1 MPGPVLTFG
10 FILAT
15 LHGAVFHIIVGGDVR
30 RLALFMLAAWSGF
43 ALGQLMAIS
52 LDLNVLLVG
61 EIHLGPASLSALVAL
76 VLAHLLSASHGRP
89 R

>member
-43 ALGQLMAIS
+43 ALGQMMATS
-52 LDLNVLLVG
+52 LDLKFLLIG
-61 EIHLGPASLSALVAL
+61 EIHMGPASLCSLAALI
-76 VLAHLLSASHGRP
+76 LAHLLSGSQSRP

>member
-52 LDLNVLLVG
+52 LDLSVLLIG
-61 EIHLGPASLSALVAL
+61 EIHLGPASLCALVAL
-76 VLAHLLSASHGRP
+76 VLAHLLSGSQGRP

>member
-1 MPGPVLTFG
+1 MPRPVFTFA

-43 ALGQLMAIS
+43 ALGQMMANS
-52 LDLNVLLVG
+52 LELRVLLVG
-61 EIHLGPASLSALVAL
+61 EIHLGPASLCALVAL
-76 VLAHLLSASHGRP
+76 VLVHLLTRSQSPP

>member
-1 MPGPVLTFG
+1 MPGPVFTFG

-15 LHGAVFHIIVGGDVR
+15 LHGAIFHIVVGGDVR
-30 RLALFMLAAWSGF
+30 RLALFMLAAWAGF

-52 LDLNVLLVG
+52 LDLSVLLVG
-61 EIHLGPASLSALVAL
+61 EIHLGPASLCALVAL
-76 VLAHLLSASHGRP
+76 VLVHLLTRSQSRP

>member
-1 MPGPVLTFG
+1 MPGPVFTFA

-15 LHGAVFHIIVGGDVR
+15 LQGAVFHIVVGGDVR

-43 ALGQLMAIS
+43 GLGQMMAIS
-52 LDLNVLLVG
+52 LDLNFLLIG
-61 EIHLGPASLSALVAL
+61 EIHLGPASLCALVAL
-76 VLAHLLSASHGRP
+76 VLAHLLSASQNRP